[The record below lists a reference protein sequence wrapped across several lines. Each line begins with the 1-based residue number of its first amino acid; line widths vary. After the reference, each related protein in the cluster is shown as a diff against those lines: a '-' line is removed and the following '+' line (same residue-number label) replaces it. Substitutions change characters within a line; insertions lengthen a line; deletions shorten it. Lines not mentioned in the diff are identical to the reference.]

1 MISARSSREW
11 RAGYA
16 PQCARL
22 MDELGVATPEGLLR
36 CCEDTSESSEVRVKA
51 CYALGFLKAHKAVP
65 ALIKAADDDN
75 PQVSCQAI
83 LSLSVLGSRR
93 ATRPL
98 MRIVRHSANEE
109 VRNMA
114 VLCLGQL
121 CDKRAETLVC
131 NLLARAESEATRSYA
146 AQALSRLSHSEQSFQ
161 AVLKALSDVH
171 ALVRWTAAAAL
182 GSIGDRRAVGPLR
195 SALSDREVIPTLPA
209 EETVAEAAKRALDQF
224 LRAEAGAPKGVHK
237 RAAETGKKRVRGRNG
252 SA

>member
-1 MISARSSREW
+1 
-11 RAGYA
+11 
-16 PQCARL
+16 
-22 MDELGVATPEGLLR
+22 
-36 CCEDTSESSEVRVKA
+36 
-51 CYALGFLKAHKAVP
+51 
-65 ALIKAADDDN
+65 
-75 PQVSCQAI
+75 
-83 LSLSVLGSRR
+83 
-93 ATRPL
+93 

-195 SALSDREVIPTLPA
+195 SALSDREVIPALPA

-237 RAAETGKKRVRGRNG
+237 RAAETERTSGGPGDRTGGGRDVT
-252 SA
+252 

>member
-1 MISARSSREW
+1 
-11 RAGYA
+11 
-16 PQCARL
+16 
-22 MDELGVATPEGLLR
+22 
-36 CCEDTSESSEVRVKA
+36 
-51 CYALGFLKAHKAVP
+51 
-65 ALIKAADDDN
+65 
-75 PQVSCQAI
+75 
-83 LSLSVLGSRR
+83 
-93 ATRPL
+93 

-224 LRAEAGAPKGVHK
+224 LRADAGAPKGVHK
-237 RAAETGKKRVRGRNG
+237 RAAETERTSGGPGDLAFGACPGFIRSLSSSCPAFFRALFGGRLKR
-252 SA
+252 